1 MIVKQIIYLNKD
13 KMVKEL
19 EKEIVK
25 NKIEYKIGESKLEA
39 FKYMYLKEVKGMEE
53 TEIEKY
59 SYRMINNEYT
69 ICKKNDNTK
78 IIRQFNINTIESLF
92 KYIEEKKNKEL
103 ELNKEKD
110 GK

>member
-13 KMVKEL
+13 KMVKEM
-19 EKEIVK
+19 
-25 NKIEYKIGESKLEA
+25 EYKIGESKLEA
-39 FKYMYLKEVKGMEE
+39 FKYLYLKEVKGMEE